1 MVAIA
6 TSSPRK
12 HIVVDKPVMLSDGDI
27 LQKIKDTAVPF
38 GGEERLRSK
47 EKRNMISLDE
57 MLALQRID
65 SFYYLL
71 NGE

>member
-1 MVAIA
+1 
-6 TSSPRK
+6 
-12 HIVVDKPVMLSDGDI
+12 MLSDGDI